1 LQSLPTN
8 QELRAEAI
16 LTGMLASID
25 RLTAYHAKLRHRE
38 SSGARVSATLAGNGA
53 GLLWVLAG

>member
-1 LQSLPTN
+1 
-8 QELRAEAI
+8 
-16 LTGMLASID
+16 MLASID